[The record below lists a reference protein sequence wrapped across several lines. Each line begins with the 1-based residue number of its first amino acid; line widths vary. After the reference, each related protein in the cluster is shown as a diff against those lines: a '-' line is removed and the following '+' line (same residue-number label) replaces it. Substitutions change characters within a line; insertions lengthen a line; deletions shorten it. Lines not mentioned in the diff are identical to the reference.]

1 MIRIYYHIY
10 VIDGVETIINE
21 QLSLLKKCINKSY
34 SLIVGISI
42 SENNNSVDDIIKL
55 INEYDMPVIIGDI
68 KTKDNE
74 FVTLNLIE
82 KDKEIFDDKDFILYL
97 HTKGASK
104 QNTDE
109 YSDNKRWRNVMQLY
123 NIKYIDNV
131 FGVFNGGLY
140 NTYGVLLERVSDY
153 KNIIY
158 SGNFW
163 WMTGEYAKTINI
175 DNVDKSDRYNA
186 EFQYIQMGINW
197 NPYSYFIRDTNNTNN
212 RRKKRNI
219 NTQFSFNKLI

>member
-21 QLSLLKKCINKSY
+21 QLTLIKKYINQPY
-34 SLIVGISI
+34 SLTIGISI
-42 SENNNSVDDIIKL
+42 SEENKSANSIIKFIRGYN
-55 INEYDMPVIIGDI
+55 INTIIGDI
-68 KTKDNE
+68 KIKDNE

-82 KDKEIFDDKDFILYL
+82 KDKEIFDDTDFILYL

-175 DNVDKSDRYNA
+175 DNVDKSDRWNA

-197 NPYSYFIRDTNNTNN
+197 KPYSYFIRNTNN
-212 RRKKRNI
+212 RREKRNI
-219 NTQFSFNKLI
+219 NKILSFNKLI

>member
-21 QLSLLKKCINKSY
+21 QLTLIKKYINQPY
-34 SLIVGISI
+34 SLTIGISI
-42 SENNNSVDDIIKL
+42 SEENKSANSIIKFIRGYN
-55 INEYDMPVIIGDI
+55 INTIIGDI
-68 KTKDNE
+68 KIKDNE

-82 KDKEIFDDKDFILYL
+82 NDKEIFDDNDLILYL

-109 YSDNKRWRNVMQLY
+109 YSESERWRNVMQLY

-131 FGVFNGGLY
+131 FGVFNSGLY
-140 NTYGVLLERVSDY
+140 NTYGLLLETVSDY

-163 WMTGEYAKTINI
+163 WMTGKYAKTINI

-197 NPYSYFIRDTNNTNN
+197 KPYSYFIRDTTN
-212 RRKKRNI
+212 RREKRNI
-219 NTQFSFNKLI
+219 NTVLSFNKLI

>member
-21 QLSLLKKCINKSY
+21 QLALLKKYINKPY

-42 SENNNSVDDIIKL
+42 SENNNSVDNIVKL
-55 INEYDMPVIIGDI
+55 INEYDMQVIIGDI
-68 KTKDNE
+68 KLMDNE
-74 FVTLNLIE
+74 FLTLNLIE
-82 KDKEIFDDKDFILYL
+82 RDKLSFDDTDYILYL

-104 QNTDE
+104 QNTNE
-109 YSDNKRWRNVMQLY
+109 YSESERWRNIMQLY
-123 NIKYIDNV
+123 NIQYIDNV
-131 FGVFNGGLY
+131 FGVFNSEVY
-140 NTYGVLLERVSDY
+140 NTYGVLLETVNDY

-175 DNVDKSDRYNA
+175 DNVDKSDRWNA
-186 EFQYIQMGINW
+186 ELQYIQMGINW
-197 NPYSYFIRDTNNTNN
+197 KPYSYFIKD
-212 RRKKRNI
+212 KDDKREKNNI
-219 NTQFSFNKLI
+219 NTRFSFNKLI

>member
-21 QLSLLKKCINKSY
+21 QLSLLKKCINKPY

-42 SENNNSVDDIIKL
+42 SEENKSANSIIKF
-55 INEYDMPVIIGDI
+55 IRGYNIDIIIGDI
-68 KTKDNE
+68 RTKDNE

-82 KDKEIFDDKDFILYL
+82 KDKEIFDDKDLILYL

-131 FGVFNGGLY
+131 FEVFNSGSY
-140 NTYGVLLERVSDY
+140 NSYGVLLERVSDY

-186 EFQYIQMGINW
+186 EFKYIQMGINW
-197 NPYSYFIRDTNNTNN
+197 KPYSYFIRDANN
-212 RRKKRNI
+212 RREKRNI
-219 NTQFSFNKLI
+219 NTILSVNKLI

>member
-10 VIDGVETIINE
+10 AIDGVETIINE
-21 QLSLLKKCINKSY
+21 QLSLLKKCINKPY

-42 SENNNSVDDIIKL
+42 SEENKSANSIIKF
-55 INEYDMPVIIGDI
+55 IRGYNMDIIIGDI
-68 KTKDNE
+68 RTKDNE

-109 YSDNKRWRNVMQLY
+109 YSDSARWRNFMQLY
-123 NIKYIDNV
+123 NIQYINNV
-131 FGVFNGGLY
+131 FGVFNSGLY
-140 NTYGVLLERVSDY
+140 NTYGVLLETVNDS

-175 DNVDKSDRYNA
+175 NSVDKNRWNA
-186 EFQYIQMGINW
+186 ELQYIQMGTDW
-197 NPYSYFIRDTNNTNN
+197 KPYSIIRKGDNW
-212 RRKKRNI
+212 KPYSELIGK
-219 NTQFSFNKLI
+219 SKLI

>member
-21 QLSLLKKCINKSY
+21 QLTLLKKCINKPY

-42 SENNNSVDDIIKL
+42 SENNNLLDNIVKL
-55 INEYDMPVIIGDI
+55 INEYDMQIIIGDI
-68 KTKDNE
+68 KLMDNE

-82 KDKEIFDDKDFILYL
+82 RDKSSFDDTDYILYL

-109 YSDNKRWRNVMQLY
+109 YSDQKRWRNIMQLY

-131 FGVFNGGLY
+131 FGVFNNRLY

-175 DNVDKSDRYNA
+175 DNVDKSDRWNA
-186 EFQYIQMGINW
+186 EFQYIQMGIDW
-197 NPYSYFIRDTNNTNN
+197 KPYSYFIRDANN
-212 RRKKRNI
+212 RREKRNI
-219 NTQFSFNKLI
+219 NTILSVNKLI

>member
-21 QLSLLKKCINKSY
+21 QLALLKKCINKPY
-34 SLIVGISI
+34 SLTIGISI
-42 SENNNSVDDIIKL
+42 SEENKSANSIIKF
-55 INEYDMPVIIGDI
+55 IRNYNMDIIIGDI
-68 KTKDNE
+68 KMKDNE

-82 KDKEIFDDKDFILYL
+82 KDKEIFDNKDFILYL

-109 YSDNKRWRNVMQLY
+109 YSESERWRNVMQLY

-131 FGVFNGGLY
+131 FGVFDSGLY
-140 NTYGVLLERVSDY
+140 NTYGVLLETVNDY
-153 KNIIY
+153 KNTIY

-163 WMTGEYAKTINI
+163 WMTGE
-175 DNVDKSDRYNA
+175 
-186 EFQYIQMGINW
+186 
-197 NPYSYFIRDTNNTNN
+197 
-212 RRKKRNI
+212 
-219 NTQFSFNKLI
+219 

>member
-21 QLSLLKKCINKSY
+21 QLTLIKKYINQPY
-34 SLIVGISI
+34 SLTIGISI
-42 SENNNSVDDIIKL
+42 SENNNLLDDIIKL
-55 INEYDMPVIIGDI
+55 IYEYDTKSIISD
-68 KTKDNE
+68 TKLMDNE

-82 KDKEIFDDKDFILYL
+82 RDKSSFDNTDFVLYL

-104 QNTDE
+104 QYTNE
-109 YSDNKRWRNVMQLY
+109 YSESERWRNIMQLY

-131 FGVFNGGLY
+131 FGVFNSGLY
-140 NTYGVLLERVSDY
+140 NTYGLLLETVSDY

-175 DNVDKSDRYNA
+175 DNVNKSDRCNA
-186 EFQYIQMGINW
+186 ELQYIQMGINW
-197 NPYSYFIRDTNNTNN
+197 KPYSYFIRDTTN
-212 RRKKRNI
+212 RREKRNI
-219 NTQFSFNKLI
+219 NTVLSFNKLI

>member
-10 VIDGVETIINE
+10 AIDGVETIINE
-21 QLSLLKKCINKSY
+21 QLSLLKKYINKPY

-42 SENNNSVDDIIKL
+42 SEENKSAHSIIKF
-55 INEYDMPVIIGDI
+55 IRKYNMDIIIGDI
-68 KTKDNE
+68 RMKDNE

-82 KDKEIFDDKDFILYL
+82 NDKEIFDDNDLILYL

-109 YSDNKRWRNVMQLY
+109 YSESERWRNVMQLY

-131 FGVFNGGLY
+131 FGVFNSGLY
-140 NTYGVLLERVSDY
+140 NTYGVLLETVNDY
-153 KNIIY
+153 KNTIY

-175 DNVDKSDRYNA
+175 DNVDKSDRWNA
-186 EFQYIQMGINW
+186 ELQYIQMGINW
-197 NPYSYFIRDTNNTNN
+197 KPYSYFIKDKNDSKEKN
-212 RRKKRNI
+212 NI
-219 NTQFSFNKLI
+219 NARFSLNKLI

>member
-82 KDKEIFDDKDFILYL
+82 KDKLSFDNTDLILYL

-104 QNTDE
+104 QNTDA
-109 YSDNKRWRNVMQLY
+109 YSESKRWRNFMQLY

-131 FGVFNGGLY
+131 FGVFNSGLY
-140 NTYGVLLERVSDY
+140 NTYGVLLETVNDY

-163 WMTGEYAKTINI
+163 WITGEYAKTINI

-186 EFQYIQMGINW
+186 ELQYIQTGINW
-197 NPYSYFIRDTNNTNN
+197 KPYSYFIKDKKDERE
-212 RRKKRNI
+212 KRNI
-219 NTQFSFNKLI
+219 NTILSFNKLI